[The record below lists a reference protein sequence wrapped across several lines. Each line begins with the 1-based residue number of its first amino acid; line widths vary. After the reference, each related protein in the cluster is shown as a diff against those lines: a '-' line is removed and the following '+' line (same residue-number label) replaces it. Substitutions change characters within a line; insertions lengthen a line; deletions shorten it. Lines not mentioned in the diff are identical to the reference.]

1 MNRIII
7 GMVHT
12 IKNAKEAEVSNEGD
26 VCEQFHSVNLANGF
40 HLYKVNDAEFS
51 AIATPYYRKNVQMYV
66 VSRDDDKEISDK
78 QLYNLNNN
86 SGYRL
91 TLDTSFGTPICNYFM
106 DASLIHVDNFAK
118 LSKDQ
123 IQRLLKNLWY
133 ASENIVQYAYPELGT
148 RYANIAASVVG
159 VAVARH
165 LQVPVIPTE
174 LADAYKCSNALAES
188 ILDEYDVETGKFQG
202 LPWMM

>member
-1 MNRIII
+1 MNHIII
-7 GMVHT
+7 GMVNN
-12 IKNAKEAEVSNEGD
+12 IKDAKNAEVSNEGD

-40 HLYKVNDAEFS
+40 HLYKVADAWFS
-51 AIATPYYRKNVQMYV
+51 AIATPYYRKKVQMYII
-66 VSRDDDKEISDK
+66 SRDDDKEISDK

-86 SGYRL
+86 SGYRV
-91 TLDTSFGTPICNYFM
+91 TLDTSYGTPICNYFM
-106 DASLIHVDNFAK
+106 DSSLVNVDNFAK
-118 LSKDQ
+118 LSKYQ

-133 ASENIVQYAYPELGT
+133 ASENIVQFAYPELGT

>member
-91 TLDTSFGTPICNYFM
+91 TLDPSYGTLICNYFM
-106 DASLIHVDNFAK
+106 DASLVHVDDFAK

-188 ILDEYDVETGKFQG
+188 IMDKYDVETGKFQG